1 MKKLTKITLVS
12 ALMLLSGF
20 VFAQSTVSGTVTDA
34 DMNAPLPGAN
44 VVKKGQQTEQLQIL
58 METLH

>member
-1 MKKLTKITLVS
+1 
-12 ALMLLSGF
+12 MLLSGF

-44 VVKKGQQTEQLQIL
+44 VVEKGTTNGTTTDFD
-58 METLH
+58 ETLH